1 MNALLPLLQ
10 DPPFYY
16 PVSPISMVRG
26 RGLRLH
32 DDEGREYLDCVSGT
46 FNLILGH
53 NHPEVVEAAKLQMDE
68 LVFSSSNFNAPAVDA
83 LARALVAISPANLT
97 RAHLRSPGGSTANE
111 GAIRIAQHITGKR
124 DVVTLFRSHLGQTF
138 AMTGLSG
145 FSTHRTPFPNV
156 FPGGVQVPAPY
167 CARCFYKQSP
177 DQCGMLCVSRID
189 DFIRYASTGSVACVL
204 VEPILGVGGN
214 IIPPA
219 DYLPSLKA
227 FCDERGILL
236 IFDECQTGFGR
247 CGHMFA
253 ADYFGVSPH
262 IMTLAKGMSGV
273 GLPIG
278 AILTEDRLTGLDKL
292 FHGFTNGGWLPAAA
306 AALKTIE
313 ILQRPGF
320 LENVRHV
327 GKLLCEGLDGL
338 RARYP
343 FIGEVRGAGLMIGM
357 EIIEPDNPAAN
368 LPDNTRA
375 LALQKAL
382 LQQGVIIR
390 ISEHGRGNVVEIRP
404 ALICT
409 DSDIAEI
416 LQRFEQ
422 ACAGI
427 HA

>member
-1 MNALLPLLQ
+1 MSALPSSLAES
-10 DPPFYY
+10 PFYY
-16 PVSPISMVRG
+16 PVSPVTMVEG
-26 RGLRLH
+26 KGIRLY
-32 DDEGREYLDCVSGT
+32 DSEGREYIDCVSGT
-46 FNLILGH
+46 FNLVLGH
-53 NHPEVVEAAKLQMDE
+53 NHPEVLEAARAQMDR
-68 LVFSSSNFNAPAVDA
+68 LVFSSSNFNALPVEA
-83 LARALVAISPANLT
+83 LAHALVTISPSNLT

-111 GAIRIAQHITGKR
+111 GAIRIAQHVTGKR
-124 DVVTLFRSHLGQTF
+124 DVITLFRSHLGQTF

-156 FPGGVQVPAPY
+156 FPGGVQVPPAY
-167 CARCFYKQSP
+167 CGRCFYRQKP
-177 DQCGMLCVSRID
+177 EACGMLCVSRID

-214 IIPPA
+214 IIPPPGYFEA
-219 DYLPSLKA
+219 LKD
-227 FCDERGILL
+227 FCNERGILL

-262 IMTLAKGMSGV
+262 IMTLAKGMSGI

-278 AILTEDRLTGLDKL
+278 AILTEERLTGLDKL

-320 LENVRHV
+320 LDNVRSV
-327 GKLLCEGLDGL
+327 GTLLRDGL
-338 RARYP
+338 HALGTRFP
-343 FIGEVRGAGLMIGM
+343 FIGEARGAGLMIGV
-357 EIIEPDNPAAN
+357 EIVQEDGRPDNAA
-368 LPDNTRA
+368 A

-382 LQQGVIIR
+382 LAQGVIVR
-390 ISEHGRGNVVEIRP
+390 ISEHGRGNVVEVRP
-404 ALICT
+404 ALIT
-409 DSDIAEI
+409 TGQDVADI
-416 LQRFEQ
+416 LRRFGT
-422 ACAGI
+422 ACEAI